1 MNDSSKR
8 SMPPDRG
15 QGDGGARGG
24 DPQGG
29 DPRPARR
36 RGARGNADVT
46 DAFDVWLDRQL
57 HQMFDRVA
65 KEPIPEDLLRLIEGD
80 RRKQQD

>member
-1 MNDSSKR
+1 MSESPKR
-8 SMPPDRG
+8 SIPPDRG
-15 QGDGGARGG
+15 QGDGGAGGG
-24 DPQGG
+24 DQRAG
-29 DPRPARR
+29 RR
-36 RGARGNADVT
+36 RGGRDNADVT

-80 RRKQQD
+80 RRKQQG